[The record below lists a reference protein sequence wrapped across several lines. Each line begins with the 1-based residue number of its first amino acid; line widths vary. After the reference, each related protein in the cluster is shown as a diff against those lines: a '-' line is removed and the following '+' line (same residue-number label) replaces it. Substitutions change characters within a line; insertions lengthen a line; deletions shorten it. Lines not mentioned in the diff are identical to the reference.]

1 MPYYNSVNGKQ
12 ILEKG
17 EMIIMMKL
25 KNALKTYLRNC
36 GLGLAGATVMLSGN
50 EDCAEAL
57 RSMQK

>member
-1 MPYYNSVNGKQ
+1 
-12 ILEKG
+12 
-17 EMIIMMKL
+17 MIIMMKF